1 MALPDKSSAEFTSVL
16 GNLDTR
22 VDLDR
27 SIKNDDRRYS
37 LSLSIMAAKLSYEN
51 EDFVQ
56 SVVRDHWKVNI
67 ASLIARENP
76 IHLVINDS

>member
-1 MALPDKSSAEFTSVL
+1 MPDKSSAEFTSVL

>member
-1 MALPDKSSAEFTSVL
+1 MPDKSSAEFTAVL

-27 SIKNDDRRYS
+27 STKNDDRRYS

>member
-1 MALPDKSSAEFTSVL
+1 MPDKSSAEFTSVL

-56 SVVRDHWKVNI
+56 SVVRYHWKVNI

>member
-1 MALPDKSSAEFTSVL
+1 MAVPDKSSAEFTSVL

>member
-1 MALPDKSSAEFTSVL
+1 MPDKSSAEFTSVL

-37 LSLSIMAAKLSYEN
+37 LSLSITAAKLSYEN